1 MSPGAAGPL
10 VSIVVPVLDEAAALP
25 GLLDDLAELYGRF
38 EVVVAA
44 VA

>member
-10 VSIVVPVLDEAAALP
+10 VSIIVPVLDEAAA
-25 GLLDDLAELYGRF
+25 RF